1 MAGGGERT
9 EEATPKHRADARRK
23 GQVHRSAELSTA
35 VTLLGGAWLLK
46 ETLPG
51 MLDAL
56 LSLLRQTFEAAPTVD
71 MTELAVQHQ
80 AGTIMWLYA
89 GLVGPMLLGL
99 CALGIVSHVGQVG
112 FIFSGEQL
120 SFQFSRINP
129 LAGAKRLLSGQ
140 ALVETI
146 KALVKLLVI
155 GYVAWGAM
163 RDESHQL
170 SLLALMPPRAAASTL
185 AGIVMSVIW
194 RTAGAWVIIAGADYA
209 YGRWAFTRSLR
220 MTREEVK
227 QEFKETEGNPEIK
240 ARLRQRARAFVRRRM
255 MQDVPKADVVLT
267 NPTHYAVALRYEPGM
282 AAPRVLARGAGFIA
296 QQIKDTARAH
306 GVPVMENKP
315 LAQALYKACD
325 VGQLVPPELYKAV
338 AEVLAFVY
346 RLRAPRPRTSRV
358 AG

>member
-1 MAGGGERT
+1 
-9 EEATPKHRADARRK
+9 
-23 GQVHRSAELSTA
+23 
-35 VTLLGGAWLLK
+35 
-46 ETLPG
+46 
-51 MLDAL
+51 
-56 LSLLRQTFEAAPTVD
+56 
-71 MTELAVQHQ
+71 
-80 AGTIMWLYA
+80 
-89 GLVGPMLLGL
+89 
-99 CALGIVSHVGQVG
+99 LGIVSHVGQVG